1 MDLKRVLLADDLTSV
16 LTTAAALLRD
26 SFDIVGMVSAG
37 QTALDAIL
45 EFEPDLAVLDVSMP
59 GKNGLEVARE
69 LKARGSR
76 TKIIFLTVHEDTA
89 IIAACFS
96 AGAMGY
102 VIKALLDSD
111 LIPALHDALAGRLF
125 VSHLPS
131 SPDKIGREHG
141 MSCIFDFDLT
151 NKIIRC
157 RIDGIVTDE
166 TLKEYYRLC
175 SKYGEMNPTY
185 AGIFDMS
192 AVIFIAVSAQT
203 IRELA
208 MQPPALPDPAILR
221 VIVAG
226 SDEMFGLARM
236 FDLQGSGTRPNL
248 HVVRSEK
255 EALAVLRITDA
266 QFSDAHNA

>member
-1 MDLKRVLLADDLTSV
+1 MNLKRVLLADGV
-16 LTTAAALLRD
+16 PAVPAATTALLQG
-26 SFDIVGMVSAG
+26 SFEIIGTVSDG
-37 QTALDAIL
+37 QAALDAIL
-45 EFEPDLAVLDVSMP
+45 ELEPDLAVIEISLS

-69 LKARGSR
+69 LKARSSR
-76 TKIIFLTVHEDTA
+76 TKIIFLTVHEDTD

-102 VIKALLDSD
+102 VVKALMDSD
-111 LIPALHDALAGRLF
+111 LIPAMRDALAGRLF
-125 VSHLPS
+125 VSHVPS
-131 SPDKIGREHG
+131 SSHMSGTEQG
-141 MSCIFDFDLT
+141 MFCVFDFDLT

-157 RIDGIVTDE
+157 RIDGVVTDE

-175 SKYGEMNPTY
+175 SKYGAMNPTY

-208 MQPPALPDPAILR
+208 MQPPACPDPDIPR

-236 FDLQGSGTRPNL
+236 FDLQG
-248 HVVRSEK
+248 
-255 EALAVLRITDA
+255 
-266 QFSDAHNA
+266 

>member
-1 MDLKRVLLADDLTSV
+1 MNLKRVLLADGV
-16 LTTAAALLRD
+16 PAVPVATTALLQG
-26 SFDIVGMVSAG
+26 SFEIIGTVSDG
-37 QTALDAIL
+37 QAALDAIL
-45 EFEPDLAVLDVSMP
+45 ELEPDLALIEITMSR
-59 GKNGLEVARE
+59 KNGLEVAKE
-69 LKARGSR
+69 LKARSSR
-76 TKIIFLTVHEDTA
+76 TKIIFLTVHEDTD

-102 VIKALLDSD
+102 VVKALMDSD
-111 LIPALHDALAGRLF
+111 LIPAMRDALAGHLF
-125 VSHLPS
+125 VSHVPS
-131 SPDKIGREHG
+131 SSHMRGREQG
-141 MSCIFDFDLT
+141 MFCVFDFDLN

-157 RIDGIVTDE
+157 RIDGVVTDE

-175 SKYGEMNPTY
+175 SKHGAMNPTY

-208 MQPPALPDPAILR
+208 MQPPACPDPDIPR

-236 FDLQGSGTRPNL
+236 FDLQGSQTRPNL
-248 HVVRSEK
+248 HVVRTER
-255 EALAVLRITDA
+255 EALAVLGVADA
-266 QFSDAHNA
+266 RFSGSP